1 MERERASPTVTNLNS
16 RGSPVYLDSKNEAVL
31 TENFNSMDDAM
42 DEMKELMDM
51 DPESGKRV
59 SFNHNYNPHDASPGT
74 FSQQH
79 SMMSDTEDVM
89 KELIEIQERSEMDVD
104 FDT

>member
-59 SFNHNYNPHDASPGT
+59 SFNHNYNQHDASPGT
-74 FSQQH
+74 FSQ
-79 SMMSDTEDVM
+79 
-89 KELIEIQERSEMDVD
+89 
-104 FDT
+104 